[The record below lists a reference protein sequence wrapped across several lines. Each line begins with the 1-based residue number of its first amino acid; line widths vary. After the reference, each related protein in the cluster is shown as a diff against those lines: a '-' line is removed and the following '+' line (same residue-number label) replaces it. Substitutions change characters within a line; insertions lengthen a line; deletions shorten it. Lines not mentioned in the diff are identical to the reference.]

1 MKTIIADNIKNL
13 RSPLTFE
20 DVQFANDFLQTPTG
34 VRHTIIN
41 GVPIMVKHPTEINM
55 IAPPAEKISQN
66 VPEYKVFMDLPKD
79 AKILHLGSGNV
90 LCKDPRV
97 ISFDILPC
105 ENVDIVGE
113 AENLPFKDNVFDLID
128 SCAVFEHV
136 HNPLTAIKEVKR
148 VLKPNGILRIDNSFM
163 QSYHG
168 FPSHYFNM
176 TCQANETYLV
186 DDFELI
192 QSAVPESGT
201 PVQTVT
207 MLLQRFF
214 ENVSKET
221 MDKVNNMKV
230 AEFMNLLQSDLT
242 SNNVLMRDFS
252 DYSKRAMAATHI
264 VMAKKPVNYEGQL
277 EQLKADGN
285 RFGKW
290 EIAKREYYAQR
301 TAVQM
306 RHHEIFFYL
315 RLTKEQGTAK
325 ANRVNAAKLPE
336 DLYTILKRCECQNFF
351 DSLALDSSIKKLK
364 KEENELRIIRDA
376 VIAIYCS

>member
-1 MKTIIADNIKNL
+1 MKTVILNNLDIL

-20 DVQFANDFLQTPTG
+20 EIKLKNNFLETPTG
-34 VRHTIIN
+34 VRHSIIN
-41 GVPIMVKHPTEINM
+41 QVPILVRHPTDINLT
-55 IAPPAEKISQN
+55 APPSEKISQN
-66 VPEYKVFMDLPKD
+66 VPEYNVFMDLPKD
-79 AKILHLGSGNV
+79 ARILHLGSGNV

-136 HNPLTAIKEVKR
+136 HNPLTAIKEAKR

-214 ENVSKET
+214 ENVNKET
-221 MDKVNNMKV
+221 MDKVNHMKV
-230 AEFMNLLQSDLT
+230 FEFMDLLKSDLT
-242 SNNVLMRDFS
+242 SNSILMKNFS
-252 DYSKRAMAATHI
+252 DYSKKAMAATHVI
-264 VMAKKPVNYEGQL
+264 MAKKPVNYEKQF
-277 EQLKADGN
+277 EELKKDTN
-285 RFGKW
+285 QFGKW
-290 EIAKREYYAQR
+290 EIAKREYYTQR
-301 TAVQM
+301 TAIEL
-306 RHHEIFFYL
+306 RYHEIFFYI
-315 RLTKEQGTAK
+315 RLSSEQGEAK
-325 ANRVNAAKLPE
+325 RNKVNMIRRPV
-336 DLYTILKRCECQNFF
+336 DLGTILKKGECANFF
-351 DSLALDSSIKKLK
+351 SETTLTNAIENLK
-364 KEENELRIIRDA
+364 KQEINLRTIRDT
-376 VIAIYCS
+376 VIGVYCS